1 MDQGQFQTIR
11 RIFETA
17 LQKDA
22 ASRAEFLKDACDG
35 DEEVQ
40 REVNHL
46 LIAHEAADSWIDK
59 EGESIIRPHPVTF
72 KPGTKIG
79 FYEILELIGVGGM
92 GEVYRARDASLPSRQ
107 VAIKVLPETF
117 SSDPERVVRFEREA
131 QVLASMGHP
140 HIGAIHHVVESKGS
154 RLLILELVEGETL
167 ANRLLQ
173 GPISLPE
180 ALAYARQI
188 AEALDYA
195 HDKGIVHR
203 DLKPANIKITPD
215 DQIKVLDFGL
225 AKVRDDP
232 STNPQD
238 SPTVS
243 VTAPARLLGTAAYMS
258 PEQATGK
265 EADRRSD
272 IWAFGCVF
280 YEMLT
285 GQALFAGESLSEI
298 LAEVL
303 KSEPDFKNLPPSTP
317 QGIRRLL
324 RRCLQKERK
333 RRLRHIGDARLEIE
347 DVENGV
353 EDTGDAST
361 RISRRDWL
369 AWGAASAIG
378 VAGLGV
384 GWLAARSTAP
394 RIRFAEYAL
403 QKFPT
408 LDPVSMAISPDGNKI
423 VFVATEG
430 IDSLLCLL
438 EPGKGTVRK
447 LEATDGAYLPFWAPD
462 SQRIGFFAKSGL
474 HIARIDGGLPQKLA
488 SVSLGRGGT
497 WNGRNEILYSANPGT
512 WISKVEAES
521 RRYEKVTQLD
531 PGHVSHR
538 FPQFVDDS
546 HFLYYVTGRPEVRGI
561 WVYDIANHM
570 GRRLRLEEKNE
581 AVETAVFAPPGL
593 LLFLIKLT
601 TEDSRII
608 RRLFVQDFSLSE
620 MAPVGQRALV
630 QAVNEPVMV
639 NTAIYRAALSVARGC
654 LAYRTGSAS
663 GQRQLEWRDEKG
675 ELIETVGGVDPWGPL
690 NPSLSPDGRAMVLDR
705 TNPETG
711 NTDIFRVDAQT
722 RGKGNFSP
730 REPSQLTREDKPD
743 YSPVWSKKRDV
754 VVYSNNE
761 GGAWNLYE
769 ISARDGGHRTLIL
782 ETEESKFATDW
793 SRNEEYI
800 LYRSINPEGG
810 YDLRAVRYFDK
821 PPRQEFG
828 ILPKGR
834 RFDER
839 DGQFSPDVKWI
850 AYSSNEFNDQFEIF
864 VVPFPKDLQGNT
876 DRGVQ
881 ISLRGGTQPRWGRQ
895 NPAGHPGC
903 TELYYLDLK
912 GTLMRALVSTG
923 SDEQSVVVDRRELF
937 PTGIPAENP
946 VGAYAQQ
953 YAVFEEGGKVRFLL
967 NVPTIDNPPPL
978 HLIVDSDWKSRR

>member
-1 MDQGQFQTIR
+1 MNLAPGDRLGAYEI
-11 RIFETA
+11 TA
-17 LQKDA
+17 LLG
-22 ASRAEFLKDACDG
+22 R
-35 DEEVQ
+35 
-40 REVNHL
+40 
-46 LIAHEAADSWIDK
+46 
-59 EGESIIRPHPVTF
+59 
-72 KPGTKIG
+72 
-79 FYEILELIGVGGM
+79 GGM
-92 GEVYRARDASLPSRQ
+92 GEVYRARDASLPNRQ

-117 SSDPERVVRFEREA
+117 SRDPERVVRFEREA

-140 HIGAIHHVVESKGS
+140 HIGAIHHVVESSGS

-167 ANRLLQ
+167 AHRLTE
-173 GPISLPE
+173 GPIPVPE
-180 ALAYARQI
+180 ALTYARQI

-272 IWAFGCVF
+272 IWAFGCVL

-285 GQALFAGESLSEI
+285 GQVLFAGESVSEI

-303 KSEPDFKNLPPSTP
+303 KSEPDFRKLPPSTP

-353 EDTGDAST
+353 EDAGVAST
-361 RISRRDWL
+361 TMSRREWL
-369 AWGAASAIG
+369 TWGAASAIG
-378 VAGLGV
+378 AAGLGAV
-384 GWLAARSTAP
+384 GWFAARSNAP

-403 QKFPT
+403 QRFPT

-423 VFVATEG
+423 VFVATED
-430 IDSLLCLL
+430 IESQLCLL
-438 EPGKGTVRK
+438 EPGKGSARR
-447 LEATDGAYLPFWAPD
+447 LEGTEGAYLPFWSPD
-462 SQRIGFFAKSGL
+462 SQRFGFFAKSGL

-497 WNGRNEILYSANPGT
+497 WNSRNEILYAANPGT
-512 WISKVEAES
+512 WISKVDAQS
-521 RRYEKVTQLD
+521 RRYEKITQLD

-546 HFLYYVTGRPEVRGI
+546 HFLYYVTGKPEVQGV
-561 WVYDIANHM
+561 WVYDVASRK
-570 GRRLRLEEKNE
+570 GRRLQLEEKNE
-581 AVETAVFAPPGL
+581 AVETAIFAPPGL

-608 RRLFVQDFSLSE
+608 RRLFVQDFSLKE
-620 MAPVGQRALV
+620 MEPVGQRSLV
-630 QAVNEPVMV
+630 QDVIESVMV
-639 NTAIYRAALSVARGC
+639 NTAIYRAALSVAEGC
-654 LAYRTGSAS
+654 LSYRTGSAS
-663 GQRQLEWRDEKG
+663 GQRQLEWRDENGSLLETIG
-675 ELIETVGGVDPWGPL
+675 EVDPWGPL
-690 NPSLSPDGRAMVLDR
+690 NPSVSPDGRAMVSDR

-711 NTDIFRVDAQT
+711 NTDIFRVDVQI
-722 RGKGNFSP
+722 RGKSNSSP
-730 REPSQLTREDKPD
+730 REPWQLTRDDKPD
-743 YSPVWSKKRDV
+743 YSPVWSRRRDV
-754 VVYSNNE
+754 IVFSNNE
-761 GGAWNLYE
+761 SGAWNLYE
-769 ISARDGGHRTLIL
+769 MSARDGGRRTLIL

-793 SRNEEYI
+793 SRNEEFI

-810 YDLRAVRYFDK
+810 YDLRVVRYFDK
-821 PPRQEFG
+821 PPREEFG

-839 DGQFSPDVKWI
+839 DGQFSPDGKWI
-850 AYSSNEFNDQFEIF
+850 AYSSNEFDDQFEIF
-864 VVPFPKDLQGNT
+864 VLLFPKDLKSST

-881 ISLRGGTQPRWGRQ
+881 ISLRGGTQPRWGRH
-895 NPAGHPGC
+895 NPAGHPGA

-912 GTLMRALVSTG
+912 GRLMRAVVSTG
-923 SDEQSVVVDRRELF
+923 SDGQPAVVDRSDLF
-937 PTGIPAENP
+937 RTGIPAENP

-953 YAVFEEGGKVRFLL
+953 YAVFEEGGKIRFLL
-967 NVPTIDNPPPL
+967 NVPKIENPPPL
-978 HLIVDSDWKSRR
+978 HLIVDIDWKSRR